1 MMYAVK
7 VLTLVL
13 AISTAAGLGACS
25 KAQGLGEKAGGT
37 PETAAQQ
44 GSVSNVSN
52 TELQALL
59 DKGVTLVDIRLPEEW
74 QQTGVVEGSQLLTLF
89 EKSGAVA
96 PGFLDKLQKVAPVD
110 KPVALICRTGNRTRA
125 GAQMLAQAGYP
136 QVYNV
141 THGITGWIKEGKA
154 VVARQ

>member
-1 MMYAVK
+1 MYAVK
-7 VLTLVL
+7 VLAMVL

-25 KAQGLGEKAGGT
+25 KAQGLGEKAGN
-37 PETAAQQ
+37 TAEASAQQ
-44 GSVSNVSN
+44 GSVNNVSN
-52 TELQALL
+52 AELQALL

-74 QQTGVVEGSQLLTLF
+74 QQTGVVEGSKLLTLF

-96 PGFLDKLQKVAPVD
+96 PNFLANLQKVAPVD

-125 GAQMLAQAGYP
+125 GAEMLAQAGYS

-154 VVARQ
+154 VARQ